1 MEKKKIFLHSF
12 IIKFEVGKHL
22 LYIFKYFPFILFVGK
37 HYSSRF
43 FYLNENFKPKIAF
56 HFST

>member
-1 MEKKKIFLHSF
+1 MKKKKLFLHSF

-22 LYIFKYFPFILFVGK
+22 LYIFKYFSFILFVGK
-37 HYSSRF
+37 HYSPRF
-43 FYLNENFKPKIAF
+43 SDLNEIFKPKIAF